1 MTQPVNSVQKDQKN
15 QVSAF
20 RRWVQE
26 LWYQNCEEHLT
37 YGENPYTIKQ
47 YWDKY
52 KYWLKREFRHQQRKA
67 QND

>member
-1 MTQPVNSVQKDQKN
+1 MTQNVNFAQQDQKN

-37 YGENPYTIKQ
+37 YGESPYKMQ
-47 YWDKY
+47 EYWNKY
-52 KYWLKREFRHQQRKA
+52 KYWLKREYQHQKA
-67 QND
+67 IDAR